1 MALSKLRTK
10 NKLRTK
16 KKSIIQLTLL
26 LAGLLIIFFTYFDLN
41 KNIDL
46 GEGKKTKDIE
56 IDKTQEE
63 PGNTFEN
70 VEYKGLDA
78 NGNRY
83 VIASETADFKTESPE
98 MINMYDV
105 KCVFYFKDNTTL
117 SVTADSGLY
126 NNITHDMKFENSVR
140 MNYLENFLLA
150 ERAEFRNSENL
161 LLIENNIE
169 VESENGNL
177 RADRMDFNLNT
188 KKLKISM
195 VNNEKVNIKVNF

>member
-1 MALSKLRTK
+1 
-10 NKLRTK
+10 
-16 KKSIIQLTLL
+16 
-26 LAGLLIIFFTYFDLN
+26 
-41 KNIDL
+41 
-46 GEGKKTKDIE
+46 
-56 IDKTQEE
+56 
-63 PGNTFEN
+63 
-70 VEYKGLDA
+70 
-78 NGNRY
+78 
-83 VIASETADFKTESPE
+83 

-126 NNITHDMKFENSVR
+126 NNITHDMKFENNVR